1 MEHIKKYKIE
11 DESFDKDSN
20 DEKINDNSNEM
31 RNQSEVIFTN
41 SNNNFGQISKINNEN
56 ENLNQINPQTLNNN
70 ISEVNFSNMELNEND
85 ISNIPQVS
93 GQDSNNNKETYHH
106 IQIIDE
112 DVENF
117 KRRLDIMIKNFR
129 TDTLKDFMSI
139 KRNLL
144 IEQKSVI
151 ESERQK
157 CDALLSTKS
166 DLIEHLK
173 DDLAKTQKLL
183 NSQIIIKERIND
195 IIFRQ
200 KFNSYSK
207 KLKSLAFYNVL
218 KKYHDKK
225 KLKKDKEKKIKKRYN
240 DNLKHFIFDNLKR
253 NWKEM
258 KIYKIV
264 SAKEKECQDK
274 LNEMAQYY
282 GKEISDLRNKLSEAN
297 IKNEQLLASRNLI
310 QENLKKV
317 VMRGVMAMNMEAM
330 NVLDTNQVKTDLVS
344 NAASNIVNDINITG
358 NINNNNNNINNNNN
372 LYNQNQFPVNQSF
385 QPNNEMINNNINN
398 NNPIIKDNNW
408 VNASS
413 VPMNMKNNL
422 LINSNTEEYN
432 MEIHDTEHG
441 DVFIESDLNDDLNSK
456 PYNLIPTNPVER
468 NYIQG
473 NNFPHDIQPI
483 SHLPQNNS
491 QSYYDEM
498 QKSKFI
504 FFNFFRFS
512 KY

>member
-144 IEQKSVI
+144 IEQKSII

-200 KFNSYSK
+200 KYNLYTK

-330 NVLDTNQVKTDLVS
+330 NVLDTNQIKTDLVS
-344 NAASNIVNDINITG
+344 NTASNIVNDLNLTGNINQNK
-358 NINNNNNNINNNNN
+358 NINNNNNNKTINSNNNN
-372 LYNQNQFPVNQSF
+372 LQVNQSF
-385 QPNNEMINNNINN
+385 QPNNEMLINN
-398 NNPIIKDNNW
+398 NNPVVKDANW

-422 LINSNTEEYN
+422 LINSNNEEYN
-432 MEIHDTEHG
+432 MEIHDTEHV
-441 DVFIESDLNDDLNSK
+441 DVFNDNDLGDDLNSR

-468 NYIQG
+468 NYIQN
-473 NNFPHDIQPI
+473 NNFPQDIQPI
-483 SHLPQNNS
+483 SHFPQNNS

-498 QKSKFI
+498 QKS
-504 FFNFFRFS
+504 NFYFLIIYF
-512 KY
+512 

>member
-1 MEHIKKYKIE
+1 MEHIQKYKIE
-11 DESFDKDSN
+11 DESFDKDEN
-20 DEKINDNSNEM
+20 EEEINQNNNSNIIP
-31 RNQSEVIFTN
+31 NQSDVILTN

-85 ISNIPQVS
+85 ISNIPQVN
-93 GQDSNNNKETYHH
+93 GQDSNNNKEIYHH

-264 SAKEKECQDK
+264 
-274 LNEMAQYY
+274 
-282 GKEISDLRNKLSEAN
+282 
-297 IKNEQLLASRNLI
+297 
-310 QENLKKV
+310 
-317 VMRGVMAMNMEAM
+317 
-330 NVLDTNQVKTDLVS
+330 
-344 NAASNIVNDINITG
+344 
-358 NINNNNNNINNNNN
+358 
-372 LYNQNQFPVNQSF
+372 
-385 QPNNEMINNNINN
+385 
-398 NNPIIKDNNW
+398 
-408 VNASS
+408 
-413 VPMNMKNNL
+413 
-422 LINSNTEEYN
+422 
-432 MEIHDTEHG
+432 
-441 DVFIESDLNDDLNSK
+441 
-456 PYNLIPTNPVER
+456 
-468 NYIQG
+468 
-473 NNFPHDIQPI
+473 
-483 SHLPQNNS
+483 
-491 QSYYDEM
+491 
-498 QKSKFI
+498 
-504 FFNFFRFS
+504 
-512 KY
+512 

>member
-1 MEHIKKYKIE
+1 MQKYKIE
-11 DESFDKDSN
+11 DESFNKDEN
-20 DEKINDNSNEM
+20 EEEINQNNNSNIIP
-31 RNQSEVIFTN
+31 NQSDVILTN
-41 SNNNFGQISKINNEN
+41 SNNNFGQLSKINNEN
-56 ENLNQINPQTLNNN
+56 ENLNQILQKNTNSQNLNNN
-70 ISEVNFSNMELNEND
+70 ILEVNLSNMDLNDND
-85 ISNIPQVS
+85 LSNIPQPS
-93 GQDSNNNKETYHH
+93 GQNESNNNQETYHH
-106 IQIIDE
+106 VQIIDE

-225 KLKKDKEKKIKKRYN
+225 KLKKNKEKKIKKRYN

-330 NVLDTNQVKTDLVS
+330 NVLDTNQIKT
-344 NAASNIVNDINITG
+344 
-358 NINNNNNNINNNNN
+358 
-372 LYNQNQFPVNQSF
+372 
-385 QPNNEMINNNINN
+385 
-398 NNPIIKDNNW
+398 
-408 VNASS
+408 
-413 VPMNMKNNL
+413 
-422 LINSNTEEYN
+422 
-432 MEIHDTEHG
+432 
-441 DVFIESDLNDDLNSK
+441 
-456 PYNLIPTNPVER
+456 
-468 NYIQG
+468 
-473 NNFPHDIQPI
+473 
-483 SHLPQNNS
+483 
-491 QSYYDEM
+491 
-498 QKSKFI
+498 
-504 FFNFFRFS
+504 
-512 KY
+512 